1 MKKPL
6 WTPTKA
12 YIEHSPLYEYQQYI
26 ADRHDVKI
34 TDYAQMHQWSID
46 NLAIF
51 WESILHFFNVKY
63 SGQYNT
69 VFTHRDDGS
78 DFTDINW
85 FEGISLSYCENIF
98 LGKNPN
104 AIAVK
109 YADENTSYLEFTWE
123 ELKTRVSCLQQ
134 YLKDNGILEGDRVVG
149 LLNNTVETLV
159 IFLAVNSIGA
169 IWSCCSPDFGDTSIV
184 ERFNLIQPKMLFAE
198 TSYQYSGKQFDKS
211 STVLTILS
219 EIDSIEKSVVINSRE
234 WDGIFVDYSSTELLF
249 HQVRFDHPLW
259 ILYSSGTTGKPK
271 AITHRT
277 GGNLIEHLKALA
289 LHQNVQEGDNFL
301 WYTTTGWMMWNYAL
315 SSLLCGATLCLY
327 NGAINYKSHQTFW
340 NFIKQSKVDHLGA
353 GAAYFSS
360 IHDLTITGYIP
371 KVIGSTGS
379 PLPEATF
386 ENLQQKFPEAHII
399 SLSGGTDVC
408 SAFLS
413 GCSLIPVYPGEIQ
426 CRTLGSDIVA
436 YDDHQKEV
444 LDGLGEL
451 VIRQPMPAMPL
462 YFWGDNEN
470 KKYKESY
477 FSSYLGIWS
486 HGDWIEINKRGG
498 IIMHGRSDS
507 TLNRGGV
514 RIGTAEI
521 YNALL
526 TVVGIADSL
535 VIVKDRS
542 AGDSEMILFIQLDG
556 KSNFDEVVEKA
567 KYTLRTEYSPR
578 HVPDLFYQIHDI
590 PYTLSGKKLE
600 IPIKKIFAGLP
611 PDKAVIKDI
620 MRNPASLDEY
630 VNIYKKLN

>member
-123 ELKTRVSCLQQ
+123 ELKTKVSCLQQ

-444 LDGLGEL
+444 VDGLGEL

-611 PDKAVIKDI
+611 PDKAVIRDI

-630 VNIYKKLN
+630 VNIYNKLN

>member
-123 ELKTRVSCLQQ
+123 ELKTKVSCLQQ

-444 LDGLGEL
+444 VDGLGEL

-498 IIMHGRSDS
+498 IIMYGRSDS

-611 PDKAVIKDI
+611 PDKAVIRDI

>member
-436 YDDHQKEV
+436 YDDHQMEV
-444 LDGLGEL
+444 VDGLGEL

-630 VNIYKKLN
+630 VNIYNKLN